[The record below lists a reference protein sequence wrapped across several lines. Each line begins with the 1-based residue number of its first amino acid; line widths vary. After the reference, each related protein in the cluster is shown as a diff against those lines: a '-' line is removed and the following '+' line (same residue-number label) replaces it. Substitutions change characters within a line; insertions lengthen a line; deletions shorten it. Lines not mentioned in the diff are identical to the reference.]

1 MSSAVVLLSGGLD
14 SVTTLFVAKS
24 EGHDLF
30 CISFDYGQR
39 NQFELNCAKYQS
51 KKADVNIEHHHIVT
65 IDPVLFQNR
74 NSQSA
79 TALIAGGASVPENRP
94 QLLTSEP
101 EIEVP
106 ITYVPARNLLFLSY
120 ALSFAE
126 SRSANHIYIGANA
139 LDYSGYPDCRPAFL
153 KSFEQTA
160 NLGTKAGTYSNDQ
173 FQIHAPLID
182 LSKAEIIRRG
192 LSLGVDYSFTSSC
205 YQPSDSGRPCG
216 RCDSCLLRA
225 KGFSEAGEIDAALHI
240 K

>member
-30 CISFDYGQR
+30 CISFNYGQR
-39 NQFELNCAKYQS
+39 NQFELSCAKKQS
-51 KKADVNIEHHHIVT
+51 KKVGVSVQRHFLVNI
-65 IDPVLFQNR
+65 DPALFNNQM
-74 NSQSA
+74 SKSA
-79 TALIAGGASVPENRP
+79 TALIAGGANVPENRP
-94 QLLTSEP
+94 QLLAGELET
-101 EIEVP
+101 EVP

-153 KSFEQTA
+153 HSFEQTA
-160 NLGTKAGTYSNDQ
+160 NLGTKAGIYSEDQ

-182 LSKAEIIRRG
+182 MSKADIIRRG
-192 LSLGVDYSFTSSC
+192 LSLGVDYRYTSSC
-205 YQPSDSGRPCG
+205 YNPHQSGRPCG
-216 RCDSCLLRA
+216 SCDSCLLRA
-225 KGFSEAGEIDAALHI
+225 KGFAEAGSIDPLTIA
-240 K
+240 